1 MQSRM
6 QAREL
11 ALQYLYQLDLLGDRA
26 EPLDEFIERHGV
38 GARANDYARTLV
50 NGVRARLPHLND
62 AISRVAAHW
71 DIRRMAVVD
80 RNVLRLGAWE
90 LFHAP
95 DVPAKVAI
103 NEALELVKRFSGAD
117 SAAFVNGLLDEIKSI
132 RDGQLEEKEAPR

>member
-1 MQSRM
+1 MLPRM

-62 AISRVAAHW
+62 VISRVAAHW
-71 DIRRMAVVD
+71 DIHRMAVVD
-80 RNVLRLGAWE
+80 RNVLRMGAWE
-90 LFHAP
+90 LLRAT
-95 DVPAKVAI
+95 DVPPKVAI
-103 NEALELVKRFSGAD
+103 NEAVDLAKRFSGAD
-117 SAAFVNGLLDEIKSI
+117 SGAFVNGLLDRIKS
-132 RDGQLEEKEAPR
+132 DPSQ